1 MAINEPL
8 NRKLRMA
15 LVGGGQGAFIGR
27 VHATAAI
34 MDNRAV
40 LVAGALSSDPAR
52 AKASAPDYDIKQDRA
67 YGSYKELVAAEA
79 KLPAGERVDFI
90 SIATPNH
97 THFEIARAAAE
108 AGFNIMCDKPMTFD
122 LAQAEEL
129 AKIVQKTGVVFGL
142 THNYTGYPMVRQA
155 RALVAD
161 GQLGRIRV
169 VQVEFAQDWLT
180 ERLEETGQKQ
190 AAWRTD
196 PAQSGPAGCLGDIAS
211 HAYNLARFVTG
222 LGCEAIAADLSTFV
236 PGRRLDDNVNM
247 LLRLSGGA
255 RGMLWASQVAPGNEN
270 NLRLRVYGERAGLDW
285 RQEDPNYLWLTPH
298 GKPPQLLRRAG
309 AGAGPAAAHATRIPP
324 GHPEGYLEAFAQLY
338 ADLAERIAAHRDG
351 RSADPVASLVPGVE
365 DGVEGVRF
373 IEAALKS
380 SRADAT
386 WVTLG

>member
-1 MAINEPL
+1 MTANQPFRRIRL
-8 NRKLRMA
+8 GM
-15 LVGGGQGAFIGR
+15 VGGGPGAFIGG
-27 VHATAAI
+27 VHRIAARL
-34 MDNRAV
+34 DDRYE
-40 LVAGALSSDPAR
+40 LVAGALASEPERAR
-52 AKASAPDYDIKQDRA
+52 AGAATLGIAPDRA
-67 YGSYKELVAAEA
+67 YGSYQEMAASEKARRDPIDAVAI
-79 KLPAGERVDFI
+79 V
-90 SIATPNH
+90 TPNH
-97 THFEIARAAAE
+97 QHHGPAKLFLES
-108 AGFNIMCDKPMTFD
+108 GFHVICDKPLTTNLADALD
-122 LAQAEEL
+122 LADTVRRTRL
-129 AKIVQKTGVVFGL
+129 VFGL